1 MQAAGRAHQRGRHDD
16 AAAAAHGSD
25 GHPRAAQGAAA
36 AAQVAAGHGGHIPA
50 SRGSS
55 GSGYS
60 WPGEVPAAGHR
71 RRRWPPPLPLGWK
84 VWPGLPAHLRPACLC
99 TRSRRSIWM
108 LLRGAGAPA
117 SCTGRCWAL
126 RPGRAGRAGAARAP
140 GRCCTSRMSLLFSCR
155 LPGPLLRT
163 CKEGLHWLP
172 TMCSRRAGL
181 QLKLVSVIRTA
192 RRGGSGRGAG
202 PMRSHASAGGVW
214 G

>member
-1 MQAAGRAHQRGRHDD
+1 MQAARRAHQRGRHDD

-36 AAQVAAGHGGHIPA
+36 TAQVAAGHGGHIPA
-50 SRGSS
+50 SIGSS

-60 WPGEVPAAGHR
+60 RPGEVPAAGHR
-71 RRRWPPPLPLGWK
+71 SRRRPPPPPLGWK

-99 TRSRRSIWM
+99 TRSRRSIWV
-108 LLRGAGAPA
+108 LLRCAGAPA
-117 SCTGRCWAL
+117 SCTGRWWAL

-155 LPGPLLRT
+155 LLGRCCALARRGFTGCRPCARGGPG
-163 CKEGLHWLP
+163 C
-172 TMCSRRAGL
+172 

-192 RRGGSGRGAG
+192 RRGGSGR
-202 PMRSHASAGGVW
+202 PASQQGR
-214 G
+214 